1 MSGEQ
6 GCVRPCG
13 HPRTGQSHR
22 GDAHPAQGDSGAWDR
37 RPLPPPGPFTG
48 CPAELGAVVPR
59 LAETSLP
66 PRGVIWN
73 FIPSGRKWE
82 ILKM

>member
-1 MSGEQ
+1 M
-6 GCVRPCG
+6 PTL
-13 HPRTGQSHR
+13 PRAILGPGTAAPSLLQ
-22 GDAHPAQGDSGAWDR
+22 DR
-37 RPLPPPGPFTG
+37 STG